1 VLLTP
6 QRRRRTQSNGGTLN
20 LAAESNISLS
30 ELTATLSVLSNN
42 GIRAGSTLGTGVRQL
57 IVAIEEPSAKL
68 KARLDQLGISMEQVD
83 IKSDGLVGVLKN
95 LQAGGF
101 TTADAFAS
109 IVNSRAIVTP

>member
-101 TTADAFAS
+101 TTADAFAT
-109 IVNSRAIVTP
+109 IVNSRAIVPP